1 MLEISADATEPLRC
15 RDCVHSD
22 DNGGSAEHVA
32 AREMRQFAVL
42 EMSSDVIEP
51 LHCHDCMHSTITTVA

>member
-1 MLEISADATEPLRC
+1 VLEESADATEPLRC

-22 DNGGSAEHVA
+22 GNDGSAEHVA

-42 EMSSDVIEP
+42 KWVRMLRTSAMS
-51 LHCHDCMHSTITTVA
+51 